1 MREVRIQSTNLR
13 EDHMKYHLGGTAL
26 FLVVFS
32 SAAMAD
38 NVFNCQDVGLT
49 TPEPIGDQDGH
60 VLVVDNFS
68 CRVEAGPMA
77 GGVLTGTVAWET
89 TKGKD
94 TLISG
99 TGAIRRPGSLV
110 IYKDGDGILDL
121 IVNDKGQV
129 TGGTASGTATWVFA
143 TGDAAPLKGK
153 VMNWTTK
160 GVGPVQFVVDVK
172 TD

>member
-1 MREVRIQSTNLR
+1 
-13 EDHMKYHLGGTAL
+13 MKYLLGGTAL
-26 FLVVFS
+26 LLLVFS

-60 VLVVDNFS
+60 MLVVDNFS
-68 CRVEAGPMA
+68 CRVEGGLMA
-77 GGVLTGTVAWET
+77 GGVMTGTVTWDM
-89 TKGKD
+89 TKGNG

-99 TGAIRRPGSLV
+99 TGVIRKPGSLV
-110 IYKDGDGILDL
+110 VYKDGEGTLNLTI
-121 IVNDKGQV
+121 NDKGQV
-129 TGGTASGTATWVFA
+129 TGGGASGTATWVFA

-153 VMNWTTK
+153 VLNWTSK
-160 GVGPVQFVVDVK
+160 GAGPGMFVVEEK

>member
-1 MREVRIQSTNLR
+1 MR
-13 EDHMKYHLGGTAL
+13 EDHMKYLLGGTAL
-26 FLVVFS
+26 LLLVFS

-68 CRVEAGPMA
+68 CRVEGGPMA
-77 GGVLTGTVAWET
+77 GGVMTGTVTWDM
-89 TKGKD
+89 TKGKG

-99 TGAIRRPGSLV
+99 TGAIRKPGSLV
-110 IYKDGDGILDL
+110 IYKDGEGTLNLTI
-121 IVNDKGQV
+121 NDKGQV
-129 TGGTASGTATWVFA
+129 TGGSGSGTATWVFA
-143 TGDAAPLKGK
+143 TGDAVPLKGK
-153 VMNWTTK
+153 VMNWTSK
-160 GVGPVQFVVDVK
+160 GTGPGQFSVEEK

>member
-1 MREVRIQSTNLR
+1 
-13 EDHMKYHLGGTAL
+13 MKYVLGWTASL
-26 FLVVFS
+26 LLGFS

-68 CRVEAGPMA
+68 CRIEAGVMA
-77 GGVLTGTVAWET
+77 GGLMTGTVAWDMN
-89 TKGKD
+89 KGKGA
-94 TLISG
+94 LVSG
-99 TGAIRRPGSLV
+99 TGVIRKPGSLV
-110 IYKDGDGILDL
+110 VYKDGEGALELTI
-121 IVNDKGQV
+121 NDKGQV
-129 TGGTASGTATWVFA
+129 TGFGANGTATWVFA

-153 VMNWTTK
+153 VMNWTSK
-160 GVGPVQFVVDVK
+160 GTGPGTFVVEEK